1 MEDPACCV
9 TVSTN
14 CSCTETRPL
23 HDWSESAESE
33 AQAVLSDAEAPVRP
47 QAERELTPSP
57 LPDTTSWID
66 PVVAVFVRTI
76 DAKADGSKVIASDK
90 LETKFPSVTRTA
102 QLRPFP
108 AIPRSTIHV
117 SERQNVC

>member
-1 MEDPACCV
+1 VEDPACRV

-14 CSCTETRPL
+14 GSCTETRPL

-33 AQAVLSDAEAPVRP
+33 AQAVLSDPEAPVRP

-66 PVVAVFVRTI
+66 PVAAVFVTRYPEEAG
-76 DAKADGSKVIASDK
+76 AKYDTVVDV
-90 LETKFPSVTRTA
+90 LP
-102 QLRPFP
+102 
-108 AIPRSTIHV
+108 
-117 SERQNVC
+117 